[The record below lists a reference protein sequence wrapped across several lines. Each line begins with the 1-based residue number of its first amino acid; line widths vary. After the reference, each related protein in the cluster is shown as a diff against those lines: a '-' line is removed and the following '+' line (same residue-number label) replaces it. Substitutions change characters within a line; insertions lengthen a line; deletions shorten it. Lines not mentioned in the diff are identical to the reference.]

1 MYRKY
6 FRTRS
11 NRAHSVRLSCFQV
24 RKGVGVVS
32 KLGPD
37 LSCNRMSTATTS
49 GLPTNREL
57 ADSWLHSCH
66 TTRRY
71 PDLFPSFMARGTI
84 ILGR

>member
-24 RKGVGVVS
+24 RMGVGVVS

-49 GLPTNREL
+49 GLPTTRPVTTTREL
-57 ADSWLHSCH
+57 A
-66 TTRRY
+66 TTKGASRSLIRQ
-71 PDLFPSFMARGTI
+71 DLPGSDF
-84 ILGR
+84 